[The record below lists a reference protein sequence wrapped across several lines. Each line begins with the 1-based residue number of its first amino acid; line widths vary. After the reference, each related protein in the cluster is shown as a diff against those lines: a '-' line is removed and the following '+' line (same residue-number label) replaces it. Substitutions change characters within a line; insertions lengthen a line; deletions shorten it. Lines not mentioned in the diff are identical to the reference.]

1 MLTCHWKWNYIHV
14 PTQMNF
20 MNIGIIVKTTLTD
33 CSWNKELLPKNY
45 IKKILFNFSD
55 SSFRT
60 YIFLYSNGNIVYSYL
75 LSLSLYLLVCF
86 ICIEKKFL
94 TSLLV
99 IYLETQSPF
108 ASDIIDNIWLNMFV
122 VLLTI
127 EKQNIC
133 RSKKKNPSKW
143 YINVTFTLAD
153 MILQSFV
160 DKKINTFSSCQILD
174 PKI

>member
-1 MLTCHWKWNYIHV
+1 MLTCHWKWNYI

-33 CSWNKELLPKNY
+33 FSWKKELLPKNY
-45 IKKILFNFSD
+45 IKKLHFNFSD
-55 SSFRT
+55 TSFRT

-86 ICIEKKFL
+86 ICIEKNDFL

-108 ASDIIDNIWLNMFV
+108 ASDIIDNIWLNILV

-127 EKQNIC
+127 KKQNIWC
-133 RSKKKNPSKW
+133 RSKKNPKKPVNDILMLHLRLQTW
-143 YINVTFTLAD
+143 YCSHL
-153 MILQSFV
+153 
-160 DKKINTFSSCQILD
+160 
-174 PKI
+174 